1 LAIFTAIR
9 RASSF
14 ASSFAAER
22 WPGLYPRN
30 SSLFA
35 GKRQRKSSRGQII
48 RIHVSPPGMLSKVL
62 NNHVC
67 NLTHAN
73 LSDTNDMHAN

>member
-1 LAIFTAIR
+1 LAIIR
-9 RASSF
+9 RD
-14 ASSFAAER
+14 
-22 WPGLYPRN
+22 PPRLVFGEQLGRRCPPRPILEI
-30 SSLFA
+30 SLLFA